1 MFKPIMMKDIDLSLG
16 DEATG
21 PNFKCQ
27 MRSVTLKPNQ
37 SIQKLK
43 TLCPD
48 GRYADVDDP
57 EWDLELGYAYGY
69 DDGQGTAAELL
80 ADFLLENQGKKVAF
94 RFRPRAG
101 GKGYSGVVTAMA
113 GPVGGSQG
121 AWMEGSVTLPVDGQ
135 PTVLAAVATP

>member
-1 MFKPIMMKDIDLSLG
+1 MAIFSII
-16 DEATG
+16 A
-21 PNFKCQ
+21 F
-27 MRSVTLKPNQ
+27 MRRLPRLAALAMLAVAL
-37 SIQKLK
+37 
-43 TLCPD
+43 
-48 GRYADVDDP
+48 
-57 EWDLELGYAYGY
+57 
-69 DDGQGTAAELL
+69 AAELL

-135 PTVLAAVATP
+135 PTVLAAVVTP